1 MEKGRR
7 NREDIERLPGGGIF
21 SSWKTI
27 MVPKD
32 DPQAIENPERFK
44 DRKGEGL
51 RLSSNT
57 FSRNGGVYEVRVV
70 PPGGGKP
77 IVIYL
82 GKAGGEDTNSSLH
95 QRMGQY
101 MRDGSHKGDMYDAF
115 LKGGCK
121 IQIRTVEEGAS
132 TRSATGSEHAKK
144 VESHFLKVADYAA
157 NKMENGKVRF
167 DEVSMVVNG
176 RKVKMDVFL
185 KKNGYSKGERR
196 QVKLAAMAR
205 TKKCARPPLKS
216 KGMSSTKYPPGT
228 PLKADGTKDMRFSKN
243 KEKKSTKSIPSAPPV
258 PLKAD
263 GTPDRRFSAHKK
275 SVEISKAPAEMD
287 LFDRLFGVFTKPATT
302 TTTTTSISS
311 SSDSLPRRADG
322 GLDMRHAVNRIPVAP
337 TPAVST
343 ASLIRADGHPD
354 MRHAVNRTPV
364 APTPVVSATLPT
376 RADGGLD
383 MRHAVNRTPVVP
395 TPVVRTA
402 PPTRADGGLD
412 MRYTANRTSTPVS
425 SRAPTRADGG
435 LDMRYTANRT
445 PAPRSYSSP
454 SYSSYSSSSSYS
466 SGPCKADGS
475 PDMRFKSNW

>member
-1 MEKGRR
+1 MEKGRK
-7 NREDIERLPGGGIF
+7 NREDYERLPGGGIF
-21 SSWKTI
+21 SSWRTI

-44 DRKGEGL
+44 GRKGEGL
-51 RLSSNT
+51 RLSNNT

-82 GKAGGEDTNSSLH
+82 GKAGGEDTSSSLH

-144 VESHFLKVADYAA
+144 VESHFLNVADYAA
-157 NKMENGKVRF
+157 NKMENGKLRF

-185 KKNGYSKGERR
+185 KKNGYSKEERR

-216 KGMSSTKYPPGT
+216 KGISSTKLAPGT
-228 PLKADGTKDMRFSKN
+228 HLKADGTRDMRFSEN
-243 KEKKSTKSIPSAPPV
+243 KKKKSVVSIPKAPKS
-258 PLKAD
+258 PLKVD
-263 GTPDRRFSAHKK
+263 GTADKRFSAHKK
-275 SVEISKAPAEMD
+275 SVKITKKTSVGKDSFPRA
-287 LFDRLFGVFTKPATT
+287 FGVSTT
-302 TTTTTSISS
+302 PVTTTTTSSVPPP
-311 SSDSLPRRADG
+311 LRADG
-322 GLDMRHAVNRIPVAP
+322 GLDMRHAVNRIPVA
-337 TPAVST
+337 
-343 ASLIRADGHPD
+343 
-354 MRHAVNRTPV
+354 RTSVP
-364 APTPVVSATLPT
+364 PPL

-383 MRHAVNRTPVVP
+383 MRHAVNRTHVTRTSVTP
-395 TPVVRTA
+395 TPVTSTAPPTRSDGGLDMRYTVNRTA
-402 PPTRADGGLD
+402 TPVSSSSSSRPTRADGGLD
-412 MRYTANRTSTPVS
+412 MRYA
-425 SRAPTRADGG
+425 
-435 LDMRYTANRT
+435 ANRT